1 MLRDRRIRQSTII
14 DNQTR
19 IRQENSSLYHQ
30 TTDRIE
36 LVRTDQICSYRRRAY
51 RRQTRVHPYLNP
63 VLIEHKSEPVNENLS
78 IENSVENNSVVYD
91 DREFLLENEANRS
104 IKRTCQQKL
113 KAKYQSNKYSNE
125 SLLVSLLKQ
134 ETTTTEKKPE
144 ISIVGKRTIID
155 EHSDDS
161 TDIQLKSE
169 TKDPDFSLKK
179 NKMPKKTSTKTQV
192 SK

>member
-113 KAKYQSNKYSNE
+113 KAKCQSNKYSNE